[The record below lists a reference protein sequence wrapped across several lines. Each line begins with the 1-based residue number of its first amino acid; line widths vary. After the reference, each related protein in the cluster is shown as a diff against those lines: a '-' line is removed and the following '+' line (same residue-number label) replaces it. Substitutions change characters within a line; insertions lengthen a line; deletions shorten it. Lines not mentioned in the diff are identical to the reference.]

1 MYQRK
6 KWMILAQGQAKVA
19 CGSYSCKKFVIIMD
33 EMSDGKKYGLMFL
46 FIFITAFIIIATL
59 IFPFWN
65 LIREDVYEEVEIMG
79 KWSTWY
85 GTMCNVDTSD
95 NIPKTI
101 DNCDRDVGDVVTA
114 KYGKDMA
121 YAEIVNP

>member
-1 MYQRK
+1 
-6 KWMILAQGQAKVA
+6 
-19 CGSYSCKKFVIIMD
+19 MD
-33 EMSDGKKYGLMFL
+33 EMKDSKKYGLMFL
-46 FIFITAFIIIATL
+46 FTFIAAAVIIGTV

-79 KWSTWY
+79 KWTTWY
-85 GTMCNVDTSD
+85 GTMCNADTSD

-101 DNCDRDVGDVVTA
+101 DNCKHKVGDIVTI
-114 KYGKDMA
+114 KYGEGLA